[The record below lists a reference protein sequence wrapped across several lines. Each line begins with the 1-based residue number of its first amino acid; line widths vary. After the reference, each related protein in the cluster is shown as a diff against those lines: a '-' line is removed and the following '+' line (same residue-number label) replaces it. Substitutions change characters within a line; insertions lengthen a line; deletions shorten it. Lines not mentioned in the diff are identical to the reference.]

1 MPPLPGQSG
10 VTISR
15 EDAFMSEEKGW
26 WEAEDSPEE
35 EARQIADLAEEHG
48 RKDVI
53 DRSVSFLTSIHW
65 DTVPSWEAVRRFAM
79 AVIVMAAFVW
89 AF

>member
-1 MPPLPGQSG
+1 
-10 VTISR
+10 
-15 EDAFMSEEKGW
+15 MSEEKGW

-48 RKDVI
+48 RQ
-53 DRSVSFLTSIHW
+53 VSFLTSIHW
-65 DTVPSWEAVRRFAM
+65 DTVPSWEAVRRFVM

>member
-10 VTISR
+10 ATISR
-15 EDAFMSEEKGW
+15 EDASMSEEKGW
-26 WEAEDSPEE
+26 WETDDSPEE

-48 RKDVI
+48 SQVP
-53 DRSVSFLTSIHW
+53 FLASIHW
-65 DTVPSWEAVRRFAM
+65 DTVPSWEAVTRFVM
-79 AVIVMAAFVW
+79 AAIVMAAFVW